1 MASSAPL
8 IAVVDDE
15 SPVRTMLGRL
25 LRLAD
30 YQVTAFAS
38 GEEFLDS
45 LAAGLP
51 ACMILDVHM
60 PGLSGFDVESRMRT
74 ANIKVPIVFI
84 TASDDI
90 ALDRSAL
97 EAGGVCLL
105 RKPFSNNQLLEAVR
119 IALETTPRRSRPNNA
134 GDPIILVGVADIR
147 CETPRAEQA

>member
-1 MASSAPL
+1 M
-8 IAVVDDE
+8 VDDE
-15 SPVRTMLGRL
+15 SSVLTMLGRL

-30 YQVTAFAS
+30 YQVTSFAS

-60 PGLSGFDVESRMRT
+60 PWLSGFDVESRMR
-74 ANIKVPIVFI
+74 AAHIEVPIVFI

-97 EAGGVCLL
+97 EAGAVCLL
-105 RKPFSNNQLLEAVR
+105 RKPFSSNQLLEA
-119 IALETTPRRSRPNNA
+119 IGMALRNTP
-134 GDPIILVGVADIR
+134 
-147 CETPRAEQA
+147 AEKSQRE